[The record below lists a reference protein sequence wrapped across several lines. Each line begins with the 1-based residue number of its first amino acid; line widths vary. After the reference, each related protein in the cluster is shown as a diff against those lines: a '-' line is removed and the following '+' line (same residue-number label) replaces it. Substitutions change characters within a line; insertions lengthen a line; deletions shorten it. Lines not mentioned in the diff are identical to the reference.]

1 MKLSYIIFLYSLF
14 SIVFIP
20 DILSQEIWS
29 LEKCVTHAIEK
40 SLQVEGSRISLKSTE
55 IDITQAYHG
64 RYPNLSASTNVGW
77 NFGRTIDPTRNEFI
91 TETFFNNG
99 FSLNSNV
106 LLFNSGRINNT
117 IQQTL
122 SNNKASLKDLE
133 QTKRDISLN
142 VATLY
147 LNILFAK
154 ENLLNAENQLNLTKE
169 QLLQLNKQ
177 IAVGNRPENDKL
189 DLEAQ
194 IATNEQSI
202 IEAINNLTI
211 NMLNLKQLLRL
222 DPDYN
227 MDIVAPGELPIST
240 DPDLVSFSEIYQT
253 ALSNQASVAANELR
267 LKSAQLGEKIAKAEF
282 LPTIGAGGN
291 LRTNY
296 SNKGVTVTGY
306 ESSIIEQTVYINNQ
320 EVTVGFPQNIP
331 QLEKS
336 PYFDQFTDNLS
347 YGVGVSMSIPIY
359 NNNTARAG
367 LQRAQLNTQRA
378 DLNLIQSKETLKIT
392 VGQAH
397 SDAKASKAR
406 YMAAEKT
413 KTAQE
418 NLYNN
423 AIKRFEIGNL
433 NAFELTRL
441 KTSMESSVIN
451 ALIAKYNY
459 LFNTKVLD
467 FYLGKPIKLSN

>member
-154 ENLLNAENQLNLTKE
+154 ENLINAENQLNLTKE

-253 ALSNQASVAANELR
+253 ALNNQASVAANELR

-406 YMAAEKT
+406 YMAAAKT